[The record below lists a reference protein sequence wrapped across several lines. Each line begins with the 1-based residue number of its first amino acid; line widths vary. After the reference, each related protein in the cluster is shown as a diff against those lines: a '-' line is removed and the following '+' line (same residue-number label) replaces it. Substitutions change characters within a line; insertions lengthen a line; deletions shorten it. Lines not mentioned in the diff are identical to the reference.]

1 VGKAIIK
8 GGETRVADVAK
19 DIRMVASESRKNKD
33 IQKAIKLKVMK
44 EKKGILKVRICPEL
58 NTSIDEGAILCYNFR
73 TYG

>member
-44 EKKGILKVRICPEL
+44 KGILKVRICPEL